1 MTIEQFIQNTIE
13 MWEAVEGKD
22 PEAASLIIMAHDGK
36 AEGFTAA
43 KGNGAGL
50 RALLSSSIDHRN
62 GENAEK
68 MYGIVRDCFGAELM
82 ARVKAGVATG
92 VKSIATRNIK
102 DGKYI
107 VKPPKE
113 KS

>member
-1 MTIEQFIQNTIE
+1 MKIEQFIQNVTE
-13 MWEAVEGKD
+13 MWKAVEGKTD
-22 PEAASLIIMAHDGK
+22 DSALIVMCHDG
-36 AEGFTAA
+36 ADHGFSVGTGTGIA
-43 KGNGAGL
+43 L
-50 RALLSSSIDHRN
+50 RAVLSSSIDHRN
-62 GENAEK
+62 GENSEQ
-68 MYGIVRDCFGAELM
+68 MYGIVRDSFGVELM
-82 ARVKAGVATG
+82 ERVKAGVATG

>member
-1 MTIEQFIQNTIE
+1 MTIEQFIQNVTE
-13 MWEAVEGKD
+13 MWKAVEGKTD
-22 PEAASLIIMAHDGK
+22 DDALIVLCHDG
-36 AEGFTAA
+36 AGEGFTVATGTPVA
-43 KGNGAGL
+43 L
-50 RALLSSSIDHRN
+50 RAILSSSIDHRH

-92 VKSIATRNIK
+92 VKTIASRNIK

>member
-1 MTIEQFIQNTIE
+1 MTIEQFIQNVTE
-13 MWEAVEGKD
+13 MWKAVEGKTD
-22 PEAASLIIMAHDGK
+22 DSALIAICHDGK
-36 AEGFTAA
+36 AEGFTVATGTPVA
-43 KGNGAGL
+43 L
-50 RALLSSSIDHRN
+50 RAILSSSIDHRH

-82 ARVKAGVATG
+82 ERVKAGVATG
-92 VKSIATRNIK
+92 VESIASRNIK